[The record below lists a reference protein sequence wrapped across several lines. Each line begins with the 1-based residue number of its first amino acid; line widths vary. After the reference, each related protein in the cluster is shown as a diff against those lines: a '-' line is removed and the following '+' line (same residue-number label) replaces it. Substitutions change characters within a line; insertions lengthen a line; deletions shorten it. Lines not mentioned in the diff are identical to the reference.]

1 MTKITFYDFANFVS
15 FWISIFSIYSISY
28 YFLYEDI
35 YYLFLNVY
43 VVVFQCSYDIFLWHS
58 NSSALHHMFVLL
70 FTSYFVTT
78 EIPVEDCITLV
89 LTILSTEI
97 STLFL
102 VIKIWLEQFQMQQ
115 TMVYGVNMVFF
126 LLSFIY
132 TRLYLYTQFVIL
144 NPQTY
149 NLNLP
154 FFPYIGLYGLFALN
168 IYWLMVMVK
177 IAFKSLKVTE
187 PSYYTFE
194 FLRFGLSGNY
204 LIVYN
209 LQNENVSYT
218 LSTFI
223 LALSSYLYH
232 STLQMYNYK
241 DVLLQVFFQ
250 LAIQINSLLYVFSY
264 LGNMLG
270 HISALY
276 HFLFLSITFFIS
288 LDRRYYFSGR
298 NLFFVIS
305 CTYFIFYNNYLL
317 DNVYLHLFFLLLITS
332 SLIFYSYRFFL
343 VTEKETLLIP
353 LILDTL
359 VILYYMSDFHDKIAF
374 GVVSYTMLIGIY
386 VKPFYSYNGIFI
398 YLMSFVQTYLL
409 CKKS

>member
-1 MTKITFYDFANFVS
+1 MAKITFYDFANFVS

-35 YYLFLNVY
+35 YYLLLNVY

-78 EIPVEDCITLV
+78 EIPIEDCIKLV

-102 VIKIWLEQFQMQQ
+102 VIKIWLEQLQMQQ
-115 TMVYGVNMVFF
+115 TMVFGVNMAFF
-126 LLSFIY
+126 LLSFVY
-132 TRLYLYTQFVIL
+132 TRLYLYTKFVIL

-168 IYWLMVMVK
+168 IYWVMIMIKV
-177 IAFKSLKVTE
+177 AFKSLKIDAA
-187 PSYYTFE
+187 SYYNLE

-204 LIVYN
+204 LIAYN
-209 LQNENVSYT
+209 LQNENVTYSF
-218 LSTFI
+218 SSFI

-232 STLQMYNYK
+232 STVQMY
-241 DVLLQVFFQ
+241 DCEDILLKVFFQ
-250 LAIQINSLLYVFSY
+250 LAIQINSLFYVFSY

-276 HFLFLSITFFIS
+276 HFLFLTITFFIS
-288 LDRRYYFSGR
+288 LHRRYYFSGR
-298 NLFFVIS
+298 SLFVILVG
-305 CTYFIFYNNYLL
+305 TYFVFYHNYLL

-332 SLIFYSYRFFL
+332 SLIFYSYRFFRI
-343 VTEKETLLIP
+343 TEKETLLIP

-359 VILYYMSDFHDKIAF
+359 MILYYMPNFYDKIAF
-374 GVVSYTMLIGIY
+374 GVVSYIMVIGIY
-386 VKPFYSYNGIFI
+386 VKPFYSYNDSFI
-398 YLMSFVQTYLL
+398 YVMSFVHTYLL